1 MTIYE
6 NLLEMKVST
15 YLALHD
21 ALFHHECCAVVPR
34 LAPRDELSESA
45 QQTWIWGKKKQIH

>member
-34 LAPRDELSESA
+34 LAPRDVLSESA